1 VILPVGHEGEFKIKK
16 DQMHL
21 KIPDGDRKTRAYQVV
36 GAKPVGSDRRKEASE
51 HDIRD
56 HDVRDRDIRDKD
68 QDRVAKKSP
77 DKPDPRTSPV
87 ARKRATQN
95 NGMLTGLNA
104 GRNYRVQTLK
114 NPLDAKCRNAAAR
127 TELSRNVL
135 IEKGGDSCGR
145 ALRDDR
151 EELCWSWPW

>member
-1 VILPVGHEGEFKIKK
+1 MKGNSRSRRIKCIS
-16 DQMHL
+16 

-77 DKPDPRTSPV
+77 DKPDPP
-87 ARKRATQN
+87 N
-95 NGMLTGLNA
+95 
-104 GRNYRVQTLK
+104 
-114 NPLDAKCRNAAAR
+114 
-127 TELSRNVL
+127 
-135 IEKGGDSCGR
+135 
-145 ALRDDR
+145 
-151 EELCWSWPW
+151 